1 MSTQRTSRPLS
12 LSTHEPLSEA
22 DVSDEETM
30 LEILVIGAEPTT
42 DEEAQIANNLF
53 ITSERF

>member
-1 MSTQRTSRPLS
+1 
-12 LSTHEPLSEA
+12 LSEA